1 MKKLFTP
8 LVLVLV
14 LYSCTKKA
22 KDNPNPYNNP
32 DTDIYTGVGGITKET
47 DPNTIAGLHKNI
59 FKPTCANSG
68 CHDGNF
74 EPDFRSITSTYN
86 TLVGQPIIKN
96 DELNPL
102 TARVTPGNEKTSM
115 LILRLMEDLNN
126 NSGIMPLLTEPG
138 SDWKTKKDEYI
149 GNIKNWIN
157 NGALDLQGNA
167 PKALDFPPQI
177 HGMVA
182 YVGASLQPRFG
193 AYSPIEVPA
202 GTTIDLWFS
211 FQDDNTAVGSLGTLN
226 VNFSLEANN
235 FNPANVLNL
244 QLASTPK
251 TEKGY
256 YKQDVEFYHKITINT
271 STLGVSGDIIWIRT
285 KMGDGVNAALE
296 LPGDNSLFNAKK
308 YFAIKL
314 K

>member
-1 MKKLFTP
+1 MRKTITLISCVFVLF
-8 LVLVLV
+8 
-14 LYSCTKKA
+14 SCTKKA
-22 KDNPNPYNNP
+22 QDNPNPYDNP

-102 TARVTPGNEKTSM
+102 AARVTPGNDQTSM
-115 LILRLMEDLNN
+115 IIKRLLEDLNN

-138 SDWKTKKDEYI
+138 SDWKDKKEEYI
-149 GNIKNWIN
+149 GNIKKWIN
-157 NGALDLQGNA
+157 DGALDLQGNP
-167 PKALDFPPQI
+167 PKTLDFPPQI
-177 HGMVA
+177 HGMIA
-182 YVGASLQPRFG
+182 YVGASLQPRYG
-193 AYSPIEVPA
+193 TYSPVEVPA
-202 GTTIDLWFS
+202 GSTIDLWFAY
-211 FQDDNTAVGSLGTLN
+211 QDDNTAIGSLGTLKM
-226 VNFSLEANN
+226 NFSLEANN
-235 FNPANVLNL
+235 FNPVNELSL
-244 QLASTPK
+244 QLSATPK

-256 YKQDVEFYHKITINT
+256 YKQDVAFYHKITLNT
-271 STLGVSGDIIWIRT
+271 NTLGVKGDVIWIRT
-285 KMGDGVNAALE
+285 TIDDGVNAALE
-296 LPGDNSLFNAKK
+296 LPGENSLFNAKK

>member
-1 MKKLFTP
+1 MRVLTILLSSI
-8 LVLVLV
+8 LVFS
-14 LYSCTKKA
+14 SCTKKA
-22 KDNPNPYNNP
+22 KDNPNPYDNP
-32 DTDIYTGVGGITKET
+32 DTDIYAGVGVITKET

-102 TARVTPGNEKTSM
+102 TARVTPGNDKTSM
-115 LILRLMEDLNN
+115 IILRLLEDLNN

-138 SDWKTKKDEYI
+138 SDWKDKKDEYI

-157 NGALDLQGNA
+157 NGALDLQGNT

-177 HGMVA
+177 HGMVV
-182 YVGASLQPRFG
+182 YVGSNLQPRYG
-193 AYSPIEVPA
+193 TYSPVEVAA
-202 GTTIDLWFS
+202 GSNIDLWFAY
-211 FQDDNTAVGSLGTLN
+211 QDDNTPVGSLGTLK

-235 FNPANVLNL
+235 FNPANELTL
-244 QLASTPK
+244 QLSGTPK
-251 TEKGY
+251 TEKGF
-256 YKQDVEFYHKITINT
+256 YKQDVEFYHKITLNT
-271 STLGVSGDIIWIRT
+271 SSIGVKGDVVWVRT
-285 KMGDGVNAALE
+285 SIDDGVNAALE
-296 LPGDNSLFNAKK
+296 LPGANSLFNAKK
-308 YFAIKL
+308 YFAIRL